1 MTIASFQLQLY
12 LLFFTMDVSKN
23 FVANNFFPFAQKV
36 LGKGQVPPPPHPSPK
51 VFPDFYKNKFL
62 ERLGIRDIYYKT
74 YNDKG

>member
-36 LGKGQVPPPPHPSPK
+36 RGKGQGGLGGVLPYLGLIGMYRRKK
-51 VFPDFYKNKFL
+51 VWFL
-62 ERLGIRDIYYKT
+62 RVSILT
-74 YNDKG
+74 

>member
-36 LGKGQVPPPPHPSPK
+36 LGKGQAFQKS
-51 VFPDFYKNKFL
+51 
-62 ERLGIRDIYYKT
+62 G
-74 YNDKG
+74 